1 MQINRQ
7 ERLRS
12 ANRRVRRGRRTTGR
26 IVVSALG
33 FGVAY
38 YGFGVAYYIDTENGR
53 LRRKRLRQT
62 AQRTF
67 GNIDTVLA
75 SDVGDAPPV
84 FDPVLH
90 AFRAEGRDRRRAER
104 VEAVR

>member
-1 MQINRQ
+1 MKRQ
-7 ERLRS
+7 ELLRS
-12 ANRRVRRGRRTTGR
+12 ANRRMLRVRRATGR

-38 YGFGVAYYIDTENGR
+38 YFDTENGA
-53 LRRKRLRQT
+53 LRWKRLHEMV
-62 AQRTF
+62 QRAL
-67 GNIDTVLA
+67 GNVDAVRA

-84 FDPVLH
+84 FEPVLR
-90 AFRAEGRDRRRAER
+90 ALRAERRGTGR

>member
-1 MQINRQ
+1 MKRQ
-7 ERLRS
+7 ELLRS
-12 ANRRVRRGRRTTGR
+12 ANRRVLRARRATGR

-38 YGFGVAYYIDTENGR
+38 YFDPENGA
-53 LRRKRLRQT
+53 LRRKRLHQVV
-62 AQRTF
+62 QRTVR
-67 GNIDTVLA
+67 NIDAVRA

-84 FDPVLH
+84 FEPVLQ
-90 AFRAEGRDRRRAER
+90 AFRAEGRARRGTER